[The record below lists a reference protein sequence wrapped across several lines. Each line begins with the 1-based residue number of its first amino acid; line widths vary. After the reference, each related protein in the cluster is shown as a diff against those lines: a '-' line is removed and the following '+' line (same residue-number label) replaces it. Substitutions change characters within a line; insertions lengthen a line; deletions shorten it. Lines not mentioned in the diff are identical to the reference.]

1 MTYSPFWQ
9 SLSYNNLNLRFQ
21 TYLESYSTD
30 TSDLLKIVS
39 HRSLFCCT
47 FPCSTFLPFTYSIV
61 VLVPTRALITCPLL
75 SLEPIVCLLVYVPNT
90 FLNLLYNMYVQYM
103 WKYKFELNWI
113 EKYKRN
119 DETSKQRILTRLL
132 HDWYTLLLTT
142 SNDQ

>member
-1 MTYSPFWQ
+1 MTYSPFWH
-9 SLSYNNLNLRFQ
+9 SLSYYNLSLRLQ
-21 TYLESYSTD
+21 TYLESYRTD

-90 FLNLLYNMYVQYM
+90 FLNLYTTCMYSTC
-103 WKYKFELNWI
+103 ENINLSWI